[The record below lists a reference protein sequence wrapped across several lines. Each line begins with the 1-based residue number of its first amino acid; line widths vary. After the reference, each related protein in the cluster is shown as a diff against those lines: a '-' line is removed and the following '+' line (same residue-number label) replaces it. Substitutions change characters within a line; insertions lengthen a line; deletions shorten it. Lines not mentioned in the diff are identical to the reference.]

1 MKNIF
6 IFLIIA
12 LFFSACNL
20 KKVENHDGVHFLN
33 IKQEKLTV
41 NKSNR
46 NDILTLLGPP
56 SSKST
61 FDKDLWIY
69 IERKTNQSTITKF
82 GKEKIIMNNV
92 LILEISSI
100 GLLQKKEFLDLNSMK
115 EIKFTEKA
123 TESQYTKNTFLYDF
137 LSSLRQKINDPLN
150 KRRKK

>member
-6 IFLIIA
+6 LFVIIA
-12 LFFSACNL
+12 LLFFSCTL
-20 KKVENHDGVHFLN
+20 KKVERHHGVHFLN